1 MSWNN
6 SGTKFGKLYVI
17 AHQKWYDALF
27 WEIGF
32 PVYRLV
38 AVYWYSF
45 YVMND
50 MHHQTRDSTLNV
62 VLYVI
67 NGKKFWK
74 SFLCMVMPSI
84 LRYAEF
90 NHTGLP
96 EAIDLSNFSTAWK
109 HAITIYYGKYKS
121 IIQFSC
127 AFQSFYACTCK
138 LSIYG
143 LASFERNSTTSL
155 RGKINFRSKSF
166 IGLVSYV
173 HTKYE
178 FLTYWRLIVD
188 IWQDTQHLFFSR
200 HVAIAI

>member
-1 MSWNN
+1 MSWDN

-109 HAITIYYGKYKS
+109 HAITIYYGKYKF

-127 AFQSFYACTCK
+127 AFQSFLCMY
-138 LSIYG
+138 LQI
-143 LASFERNSTTSL
+143 
-155 RGKINFRSKSF
+155 I
-166 IGLVSYV
+166 
-173 HTKYE
+173 
-178 FLTYWRLIVD
+178 D
-188 IWQDTQHLFFSR
+188 IWIGFFWKKLDYKSKRQDQFPIEIFHWLSFLR
-200 HVAIAI
+200 AY